1 MSGTDVSLTDLLLQ
15 AMQQAVE
22 SQNGPMLGQVNTYD
36 PATRRANVTPL
47 VPLYVEP
54 GDEPLPPPAIPH
66 VLVVWPEGPSHAIT
80 WPLGAGATVILE
92 PLGHDHTAWIT
103 SGTANQ
109 PSRTRRRFALA
120 DVVAV
125 PLAARP
131 NTNPP
136 PATSYDPAW
145 AVLFGQWAAGGS
157 DATKAVALDGDAVNK
172 YVSTPPGSGFAA
184 WMASV
189 EAIASAGTGGT
200 VTPPAANITQIGT
213 VVASAQNLKAK

>member
-15 AMQQAVE
+15 AMQQAME

-136 PATSYDPAW
+136 PVTSYDSAW
-145 AVLFGQWAAGGS
+145 GVLFGQWAAGGS
-157 DATKAVALDGDAVNK
+157 DATDFVALASLVKAELDKIQLAHDTHNHPTAPVGP
-172 YVSTPPGSGFAA
+172 VSVPSVLIGSIGNVAA
-184 WMASV
+184 
-189 EAIASAGTGGT
+189 TH
-200 VTPPAANITQIGT
+200 
-213 VVASAQNLKAK
+213 LKAK